1 MYTSTFVAQ
10 VLVQTKV
17 ALALTTHFSSPTKE
31 FSLLQLE
38 LIGFVPLIF
47 ENILSWLIGNAHAL
61 KRMQTRTT
69 LRLASNMRIMC
80 RCCLGRACISNGKS
94 AIVACLRHNMSL
106 TAQALHFTHKKTISA
121 HARCK
126 RRPVCKQTITT
137 TLDSV
142 SVKTNYNPVVIL
154 V

>member
-31 FSLLQLE
+31 FCLLQLE

-106 TAQALHFTHKKTISA
+106 TAQALHFTHKKNDFCARAVQTSA
-121 HARCK
+121 CL
-126 RRPVCKQTITT
+126 QTDDNDDPRQRFSKNK
-137 TLDSV
+137 L
-142 SVKTNYNPVVIL
+142 
-154 V
+154 